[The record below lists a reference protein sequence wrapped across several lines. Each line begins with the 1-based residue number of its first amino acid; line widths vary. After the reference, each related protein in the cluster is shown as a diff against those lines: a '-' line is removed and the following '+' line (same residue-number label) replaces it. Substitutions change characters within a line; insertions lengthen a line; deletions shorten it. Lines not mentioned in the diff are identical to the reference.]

1 MGEAEKFRDSRGD
14 ESAEANERPRRETEE
29 EAPPAGPA
37 GAGTAQG
44 APRDIWEP
52 GQPREH
58 PGTFGS
64 RDSPGSTETSGSTGI
79 SQEASRTL
87 GDPGT
92 SQGASRTF
100 RGTGTHRGAVPGP
113 SGGASREALTTI
125 P

>member
-87 GDPGT
+87 GDPGHPREHPGH
-92 SQGASRTF
+92 SE
-100 RGTGTHRGAVPGP
+100 VPGHTVEQCRDP
-113 SGGASREALTTI
+113 PEEHPGR

>member
-1 MGEAEKFRDSRGD
+1 MGEAEKFSDSRGD

-44 APRDIWEP
+44 TSRDIWEP

-58 PGTFGS
+58 PG
-64 RDSPGSTETSGSTGI
+64 TSGSTGI